1 MMFSYIAEIR
11 RLPPS
16 SAEEGYPEKE
26 STLVSFDTG
35 LVMVASLTLH
45 IYSCFILQAMPHHYH
60 CPGKRCHAL
69 AVGAAAIERYGF
81 YGTIDQ
87 EPSKGRTLDD
97 IDYVTI
103 RRTSAQTIISARYLD
118 ICSVTSE
125 ICFTFKI
132 SGACNTVRWMV
143 R

>member
-11 RLPPS
+11 RLAPS

-45 IYSCFILQAMPHHYH
+45 IYSCFILQAMPHHFH

-103 RRTSAQTIISARYLD
+103 RRTSAQTSYL
-118 ICSVTSE
+118 C
-125 ICFTFKI
+125 KI
-132 SGACNTVRWMV
+132 SRHLLCNVKFASRLRLVKHVIQSGGW
-143 R
+143 